1 MTSPQKIL
9 IVDDDVNILLSLEY
23 LLKRKGYQVF
33 IARNGQE
40 ALSLYRQEQPA
51 LVLLDIMMPDVDGFE
66 VCEKIKAMAAPAKV
80 IFLSAKSKKSDIDR
94 GYAVGADL
102 YLLKP
107 FSTRELV
114 AEIKNLLAA

>member
-66 VCEKIKAMAAPAKV
+66 VCEKIKTMAAPAKV